1 MGVFSRL
8 MGQAQSLTRRPPRGF
23 RGPRRRAAGGLG
35 CEELERRLVMSS
47 SPTMGGMDD
56 MTAVLNLVPNSAVT
70 NTAVH
75 SGNWSSPSTWSG
87 GVVPGAGANVL
98 IPKGVTVTV
107 DSTFTAALHTIR
119 DDGILQFSLAS
130 NSGLLVDTLV
140 VTMDGTLLM
149 GTANAPILAGVSATL
164 TFADEGPI
172 DRTWDPLGISRGLIS
187 MGTVSISGAAT
198 TPYVALAQPAHAGD
212 TTLIL
217 ATVPVNW
224 HVGDQLVLTGT
235 SATQDQDEQLQ
246 ILGILGNVV
255 TVSPLAYNH
264 VPPAAGLSV
273 YVADLTRNVDLE
285 SQNTTDF
292 TRAGHV
298 MFMMTEHESISY
310 AAFCNLGRTDKSQ
323 PVNDPMLDANGNLM
337 PGTGTNPR
345 GRYAMH
351 FHHDGINDPKHPIM
365 VTGNV
370 VMNSPG
376 WGYVNHDSNVD
387 FVNNVAYN
395 VFGAAFVTESG
406 DEIGAFRGNLAIRSQ
421 GSGQGP
427 GARANIQD
435 FGHNGVGFWFQ
446 GPGVAVENNIAV
458 GQAFAGFF
466 YYTQGLTGD
475 GMTTRFLASN
485 LPNPA
490 WANGQKEIPI
500 GSVPIWDFNGNV
512 VFASSDGLDVWYNL
526 YLPNNPN
533 LESVVQNF
541 TAWGLTSN
549 GVQINYS
556 GQLTLQ
562 NVWALGNLQNP
573 IASAAITGN
582 NNYFLDI
589 AYINVRVEGWAIGI
603 QAPGRGAHN
612 VIQGGYFNNI
622 KNIDIVAE
630 SPIQSTDRVITI
642 QGNPQFGTLPGVPQQ
657 FNVYLEP
664 QTLRP
669 LRQDI
674 TLLFRPEH
682 NLLNT
687 VVYNGKQVYYLEQAA
702 NFVPFPVGQAPPYVP
717 AQLIGLTNQQLWQ
730 QYGLAV
736 NGAVAPPDA
745 VFDPTFHGL
754 VGSPVTYP
762 PELTLDS
769 AKYTNR
775 LKGYQLIYTD
785 ANGNIV
791 KVPQLFNLAPGWNL
805 LTLTIGGMPR
815 TFLVFGDVTP
825 PVETLSPFTPTSIS
839 VGNLANPFTVQLTVY
854 DNSVGYSQ
862 IAPKITGL
870 NKLPVLT
877 RTGGSKYIVVKVTL
891 KDPAGNTTT
900 LSFDLTVTAGTSPM

>member
-1 MGVFSRL
+1 LR
-8 MGQAQSLTRRPPRGF
+8 
-23 RGPRRRAAGGLG
+23 
-35 CEELERRLVMSS
+35 CEELEPRVVLSS
-47 SPTMGGMDD
+47 SEK
-56 MTAVLNLVPNSAVT
+56 TAVLNLVPDAAVT
-70 NTAVH
+70 NTAVQ
-75 SGNWSSPSTWSG
+75 SGNWSDPGTWSG

-107 DSTFTAALHTIR
+107 DTTFAAALHTIR
-119 DDGILQFSLAS
+119 DDGTLAFSTTQDS
-130 NSGLLVDTLV
+130 SLLVDTMV
-140 VTMDGTLLM
+140 VTVGGILLM
-149 GTANAPILAGVSATL
+149 GTPTTPIPATIHATL
-164 TFADEGPI
+164 TFADGGPI

-187 MGTVSISGAAT
+187 MGTVDISGAAT
-198 TPYVALAQPAHAGD
+198 TPYVALALPAHAGD
-212 TTLIL
+212 TTLVL
-217 ATVPVNW
+217 ATVPTNW
-224 HVGDQLVLTGT
+224 HVGDDLVLTGT

-255 TVSPLAYNH
+255 TVSPLAYDH

-298 MFMMTEHESISY
+298 MFLMTAHESISY

-323 PVNDPMLDANGNLM
+323 PVNDPKLDASGNLI

-345 GRYAMH
+345 GRYAMY
-351 FHHDGINDPKHPIM
+351 FHHGGITQPNHPII

-387 FVNNVAYN
+387 FVNNVAFN

-406 DEIGAFRGNLAIRSQ
+406 DEIGAFLGNLAIHSQ
-421 GSGQGP
+421 GSGQAA
-427 GARANIQD
+427 GARANLQD

-458 GQAFAGFF
+458 GQAYAGFF
-466 YYTQGLTGD
+466 YYTQGLAVG
-475 GMTTRFLASN
+475 GPAVRFLASN

-490 WANGQKEIPI
+490 WANGQKYLAI

-512 VFASSDGLDVWYNL
+512 AFASSDGLDVWYNL
-526 YLPNNPN
+526 YLVNNAN
-533 LESVVQNF
+533 LESLVQNF
-541 TAWGLTSN
+541 TAWGLTN
-549 GVQINYS
+549 NAVQINYS

-562 NVWALGNLQNP
+562 NVWALGNLQDP
-573 IASAAITGN
+573 VASAAITGN
-582 NNYFLDI
+582 NNYFLNVS
-589 AYINVRVEGWAIGI
+589 YINDRVEGWAVGI
-603 QAPGRGAHN
+603 MAPGRGGQN

-630 SPIQSTDRVITI
+630 SPIQSTDRVVRIE
-642 QGNPQFGTLPGVPQQ
+642 GNPVFGTLPGGPQQ
-657 FNVYLEP
+657 YTVYLEP
-664 QTLRP
+664 QSLRP

-682 NLLNT
+682 DLLDT
-687 VVYNGKQVYYLEQAA
+687 VFFNGKQLYFAEQAA
-702 NFVPFPVGQAPPYVP
+702 NFVPFPAATAAPYIP
-717 AQLIGLTNQQLWQ
+717 AALIGLTNQQLWQ
-730 QYGLAV
+730 QYGLAI

-745 VFDPTFHGL
+745 TTVPGIHGL
-754 VGSPVTYP
+754 LGSVATYP
-762 PELTLDS
+762 PELTLVS
-769 AKYTNR
+769 REYTNR
-775 LKGYQLIYTD
+775 LNGYQLIYSD
-785 ANGNIV
+785 ANGNTV
-791 KVPQLFNLAPGWNL
+791 RVPQLFNLQQGWNL

-815 TFLVFGDVTP
+815 TFLVNANTTP
-825 PVETLSPFTPTSIS
+825 PVVTVSPFTPAAINPADL
-839 VGNLANPFTVQLTVY
+839 GNPFTLQLTVY
-854 DNSVGYSQ
+854 DNSVGYYQ

-870 NKLPVLT
+870 DKLPVQT
-877 RTGGSKYIVVKVTL
+877 APDGTKYIVIKYTV

-900 LSFDLTVTAGTSPM
+900 VSWQLTLDPNLPP